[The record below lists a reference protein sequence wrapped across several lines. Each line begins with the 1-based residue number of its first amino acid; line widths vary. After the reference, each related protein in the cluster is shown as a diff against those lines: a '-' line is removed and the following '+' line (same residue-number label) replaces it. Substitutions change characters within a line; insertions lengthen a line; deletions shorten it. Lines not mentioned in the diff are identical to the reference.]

1 MKMSRRTILQA
12 GAGTALALAGGRLI
26 AEEQSPGTMLIL
38 GGTGF
43 IGPHLT
49 ELALAKGWKVTHF
62 NRGKR
67 DADGVPNVE
76 TLHGD
81 RKGQLD
87 SLKDRKWDVVV
98 DNTGYIPK
106 YQKMSA
112 DLLAPNTGYCLYI
125 SSISAYASFA
135 KPNDIGSPTGV
146 LENKDQEE
154 ITNETYGPMK
164 ALCEQYVRD
173 AYGARSSIVR
183 PGYIVGPLDPT
194 DRFTYWPVRVARGG
208 DMAVPG
214 TPADPIQI
222 VDVRDLVAFMMGLV
236 ERRVD
241 GYLQRGHA
249 ARRDHDGPAHG
260 YQPQGQRRG
269 PEAHLDRRRLP
280 RGAPETRR
288 DEFRALGT
296 DARRGSRRIAHRHAG
311 LRRPGPQ
318 GPVARGNRARHAGL
332 ARDAAGRAQGCAQV
346 GLHAG
351 EGGRDSGAL
360 ARAEGL
366 IARALNAGRAGLRSR
381 NRLPRGRNIRQDCVE
396 GFAMRTVRQLLEG
409 KKPGV
414 VTIDAARTGA
424 GRDPVDGRSLHRRPA
439 GARGGQLAG
448 IVSERDYA
456 RKVVLMGRKSTET
469 TVGTIMSTP
478 VIHVGPAQTVNDCM
492 KLMTEKRIRHL
503 PVVENGDLVGVIS
516 IGDLVKA
523 VIDEQKHE
531 IEDLRRYIA
540 G

>member
-12 GAGTALALAGGRLI
+12 GAGTALALAGGRLV
-26 AEEQSPGTMLIL
+26 AEEKSPGTMLIL

-43 IGPHLT
+43 IGPHVT

-67 DADGVPNVE
+67 DADGVENVE

-87 SLKDRKWDVVV
+87 SLKGRKWDVVV

-125 SSISAYASFA
+125 SSISAYAGFA

-194 DRFTYWPVRVARGG
+194 DRFTYWPVRVAKGG

-214 TPADPIQI
+214 TAADPIQI

-241 GYLQRGHA
+241 GFFNAVTPPGAITMGQLMDTSRKVSGADPKLTWIDEDFLAANLKPEEMNFAPWGPMRGEEA
-249 ARRDHDGPAHG
+249 GGSLTGMQASADQGLKARSLEETVRDTLAWH
-260 YQPQGQRRG
+260 
-269 PEAHLDRRRLP
+269 
-280 RGAPETRR
+280 ETRPAER
-288 DEFRALGT
+288 KAALQVWVSRPRRKRRFWRSGARAKRSASTLCRAGSLARAGT
-296 DARRGSRRIAHRHAG
+296 LCARSGT
-311 LRRPGPQ
+311 RP
-318 GPVARGNRARHAGL
+318 
-332 ARDAAGRAQGCAQV
+332 ARDAR
-346 GLHAG
+346 
-351 EGGRDSGAL
+351 
-360 ARAEGL
+360 ARASRGRK
-366 IARALNAGRAGLRSR
+366 IARSAASGVLPCVPCGNCSRERSPASSRSTPR
-381 NRLPRGRNIRQDCVE
+381 NRYGPR
-396 GFAMRTVRQLLEG
+396 
-409 KKPGV
+409 
-414 VTIDAARTGA
+414 
-424 GRDPVDGRSLHRRPA
+424 S
-439 GARGGQLAG
+439 
-448 IVSERDYA
+448 S
-456 RKVVLMGRKSTET
+456 
-469 TVGTIMSTP
+469 
-478 VIHVGPAQTVNDCM
+478 
-492 KLMTEKRIRHL
+492 
-503 PVVENGDLVGVIS
+503 
-516 IGDLVKA
+516 
-523 VIDEQKHE
+523 
-531 IEDLRRYIA
+531 
-540 G
+540 